1 MVTSEISGDLKNVI
15 NRDQSVAIE
24 GGREMTRRSPRLGGW
39 RLSAAVFA
47 LVAPCGPL
55 LASATAAATTPSVYT
70 ARAVFSGPLT
80 TGKIVEPETARPTGL
95 ATYDYVE
102 REFVASGTANSFVA
116 TATPSNGQWSIEPG
130 TSATY
135 RTRIIV
141 RRPAKASKFNG
152 TVVVEW
158 MNESGGESAPDWDY
172 LNPYLMS
179 AGYAYVAVS
188 AQSLGV
194 NGGTSLLGD
203 NAVGLVKQDPTR
215 YGSLHQ
221 PGDQYAQDIFA
232 QVGAALRSPKAA
244 VLGTLRPRHV
254 IAVGE
259 SQSAAYL
266 TTFADAIQPRTH
278 TFDGIFIHSRG
289 VGAAPLSGSGIT
301 SAQASKPVHIRTD
314 TSVPVFMSETQTDL
328 ALGYA
333 LAQQPNTK
341 MIRTWEIAGTSHADT
356 WIVGSYATSLGC
368 TGSINDGPQHLV
380 VQAAFA
386 AFDHWVTQGV
396 QPPSPPRIKLKSLNP
411 TVFDTDSHGNVL
423 GGVRTPAVDVPIST
437 LSNVTPPGS
446 SVTCSL
452 FGSTAPFSPAQLQS
466 LYGSTASYTAAYK
479 VNLNRAIAAG
489 YILPADRAALIAL
502 AKQVDIGS

>member
-1 MVTSEISGDLKNVI
+1 
-15 NRDQSVAIE
+15 
-24 GGREMTRRSPRLGGW
+24 MTRRGSRFGRFWAWIAP
-39 RLSAAVFA
+39 FA
-47 LVAPCGPL
+47 LVTPGIAL
-55 LASATAAATTPSVYT
+55 LAGAQAAATTPSVYT
-70 ARAVFSGPLT
+70 ARATFSGPLVA
-80 TGKIVEPETARPTGL
+80 GKIIEPETALPTGL

-102 REFVASGTANSFVA
+102 QEFIAAGTARALVA
-116 TATPSNGQWSIEPG
+116 TASPSNGRWSIKPG
-130 TSATY
+130 TSAAY

-203 NAVGLVKQDPTR
+203 NAVGFVNQEPSR

-221 PGDQYAQDIFA
+221 PGDQYAEDIFA
-232 QVGAALRSPKAA
+232 QIGAGLRSPKVP
-244 VLGTLRPRHV
+244 VLGTLRPHYV
-254 IAVGE
+254 VAVGE

-289 VGAAPLSGSGIT
+289 GGAAPLNGSGIT

-333 LAQQPNTK
+333 LAQQPDTK
-341 MIRTWEIAGTSHADT
+341 MIRTWEIAGTSHADA
-356 WIVGSYATSLGC
+356 WIVGGYASSLGC
-368 TGSINDGPQHLV
+368 TWSINDGPQHLV

-386 AFDHWVTQGV
+386 AFDRWVTKGV
-396 QPPSPPRIKLKSLNP
+396 QPPSPPRIQLKSLNP
-411 TVFDTDSHGNVL
+411 TVFDTDSHGNVI
-423 GGVRTPAVDVPIST
+423 GGVRTPAVDVPIAT

-452 FGSTAPFSPAQLQS
+452 FGSTTPFSPIQLQS
-466 LYGSTASYTAAYK
+466 LYGSNTAYVAAYK
-479 VNLNRAIAAG
+479 VSLNRAIAAG
-489 YILPADRAALIAL
+489 YILPADRAALL
-502 AKQVDIGS
+502 AQSEQVNIGG

>member
-1 MVTSEISGDLKNVI
+1 MS
-15 NRDQSVAIE
+15 
-24 GGREMTRRSPRLGGW
+24 MTQRSSRFGVYLVW
-39 RLSAAVFA
+39 IAAFA
-47 LVAPCGPL
+47 LVAPGVAL
-55 LASATAAATTPSVYT
+55 LAPAPAGATSSSAYT
-70 ARAVFSGPLT
+70 ARAIFSGTLVAGT
-80 TGKIVEPETARPTGL
+80 IIEPESARPTGL

-102 REFVASGTANSFVA
+102 QEFVASGTANAFVA
-116 TATPSNGQWSIEPG
+116 TATPSNGKWSIKPG
-130 TSATY
+130 TAAAY

-141 RRPAKASKFNG
+141 RRPAKASAFNG

-172 LNPYLMS
+172 LNPYLIS

-203 NAVGLVKQDPTR
+203 NAAGLVNQDPAR

-232 QVGAALRSPKAA
+232 QVGAALRSPKVP
-244 VLGTLRPRHV
+244 VLGNLRPHNV
-254 IAVGE
+254 VAVGE

-266 TTFADAIQPRTH
+266 TTFADAIQPRTQ

-289 VGAAPLSGSGIT
+289 GGAAPLNGSGIT
-301 SAQASKPVHIRTD
+301 SAQASSPVHIRTD

-333 LAQQPNTK
+333 HAQQPNTK

-356 WIVGSYATSLGC
+356 WIVGSYASSLGC

-386 AFDHWVTQGV
+386 AFGRLVSKGV
-396 QPPSPPRIKLKSLNP
+396 QPPSPLRIKLKSLNP
-411 TVFDTDSHGNVL
+411 TVFDTDSHGNVI

-437 LSNVTPPGS
+437 LSNATPPGS
-446 SVTCSL
+446 NVTCSL
-452 FGSTAPFSPAQLQS
+452 FGSTTPFSPAQLQS
-466 LYGSTASYTAAYK
+466 LYGSTAAYVAAYK
-479 VNLNRAIAAG
+479 VSLNRAIATG
-489 YILPADRAALIAL
+489 YILPADRAALFAQ
-502 AKQVDIGS
+502 AKQVNIG

>member
-1 MVTSEISGDLKNVI
+1 MT
-15 NRDQSVAIE
+15 
-24 GGREMTRRSPRLGGW
+24 MTRGRSRLRRCW
-39 RLSAAVFA
+39 RAIAPLAF
-47 LVAPCGPL
+47 VAPGVAL
-55 LASATAAATTPSVYT
+55 LAGVPAAAAPSIPS
-70 ARAVFSGPLT
+70 ARAVLSGPLVAGT
-80 TGKIVEPETARPTGL
+80 IIEPETARPTGL
-95 ATYDYVE
+95 AKNDYVE
-102 REFVASGTANSFVA
+102 QEFVASGSANAFVA
-116 TATPSNGQWSIEPG
+116 TATPSNGRWSIRAG
-130 TSATY
+130 TSAPY

-188 AQSLGV
+188 VQSLGV

-203 NAVGLVKQDPTR
+203 NAVGLVHQEPSR

-221 PGDQYAQDIFA
+221 PGDQYAQSIFA
-232 QVGAALRSPKAA
+232 QVGAALRSPKVPIFGA
-244 VLGTLRPRHV
+244 LRPREV
-254 IAVGE
+254 VAVGE
-259 SQSAAYL
+259 SQSAAFL

-289 VGAAPLSGSGIT
+289 SGSAPLDASGIGST
-301 SAQASKPVHIRTD
+301 QASKPVHIRTD

-328 ALGYA
+328 VTLGYA
-333 LAQQPNTK
+333 HAQQPNTK

-356 WIVGSYATSLGC
+356 WIVGGYASSLGC

-386 AFDHWVTQGV
+386 AFDRWVSKGV
-396 QPPSPPRIKLKSLNP
+396 QPPSPPRIRLASITP
-411 TVFDTDSHGNVL
+411 TVFDADPHGNVI
-423 GGVRTPAVDVPIST
+423 GGVRTPSVDVPIST
-437 LSNVTPPGS
+437 LSNVTPPGA

-452 FGSTAPFSPAQLQS
+452 FGSTTPFSPAELQS
-466 LYGSTASYTAAYK
+466 LYGSTAAYVAAYTGS
-479 VNLNRAIAAG
+479 LNRAIAAG
-489 YILPADRAALIAL
+489 YILPADRAALL
-502 AKQVDIGS
+502 AQATQVDIPIS

>member
-1 MVTSEISGDLKNVI
+1 MTLGKSRFGRLWLWA
-15 NRDQSVAIE
+15 VA
-24 GGREMTRRSPRLGGW
+24 
-39 RLSAAVFA
+39 FA
-47 LVAPCGPL
+47 LLTPGVAFL
-55 LASATAAATTPSVYT
+55 AAAPAGAAAPSVYT
-70 ARAVFSGPLT
+70 ARALFSGPLVAGT
-80 TGKIVEPETARPTGL
+80 IIEPESARPTGV

-102 REFVASGTANSFVA
+102 QEFVASGTANAFAA
-116 TATPSNGQWSIEPG
+116 TATPSNGRWTIKPG
-130 TSATY
+130 TSAAY

-141 RRPAKASKFNG
+141 RRPANASKFNG

-172 LNPYLMS
+172 LNPYLMR

-203 NAVGLVKQDPTR
+203 NAVGLVDQDPAR

-232 QVGAALRSPKAA
+232 QVGAALRSPKVP
-244 VLGTLRPRHV
+244 VLGTLRPHNV
-254 IAVGE
+254 VAVGE
-259 SQSAAYL
+259 SQSATYL
-266 TTFADAIQPRTH
+266 TTFANAIQPRTH

-289 VGAAPLSGSGIT
+289 GGAAPLNASGIT

-333 LAQQPNTK
+333 LAQQPNTRL
-341 MIRTWEIAGTSHADT
+341 IRTWEIAGTSHADT
-356 WIVGSYATSLGC
+356 WIVGSYAASLGC

-386 AFDHWVTQGV
+386 AFDRWVAKGV
-396 QPPSPPRIKLKSLNP
+396 QPPSPPRIRLKSLNP
-411 TVFDTDSHGNVL
+411 TVFETDSHGNVI

-437 LSNVTPPGS
+437 LSNATPPGS
-446 SVTCSL
+446 NVTCSL
-452 FGSTAPFSPAQLQS
+452 FGSTTPFSPAQLQS
-466 LYGSTASYTAAYK
+466 LYGSNTAYVAAYK
-479 VNLNRAIAAG
+479 VSLNRAIAAG
-489 YILPADRAALIAL
+489 SILPEDRAALLAQ
-502 AKQVDIGS
+502 AKQINIGT

>member
-1 MVTSEISGDLKNVI
+1 VRLSLITID
-15 NRDQSVAIE
+15 
-24 GGREMTRRSPRLGGW
+24 GGMRMTRGNSGFGRFWLAI
-39 RLSAAVFA
+39 AAMV
-47 LVAPCGPL
+47 LVTPGVTL
-55 LASATAAATTPSVYT
+55 LAGMPTTAATPGIYS
-70 ARAVFSGPLT
+70 ARAIFSGPLVA
-80 TGKIVEPETARPTGL
+80 GKIIEPETARPTDL

-102 REFVASGTANSFVA
+102 QEFVASGKAQAFIA
-116 TATPSNGQWSIEPG
+116 TASPSNGRWSIKPG
-130 TSATY
+130 TSAAY

-141 RRPAKASKFNG
+141 RRPAKASQFNG

-172 LNPYLMS
+172 LNPYLMR

-203 NAVGLVKQDPTR
+203 KAVGLVNQEPAR

-232 QVGAALRSPKAA
+232 QVGAALRSSKVS
-244 VLGTLRPRHV
+244 VLGTLRPHYV
-254 IAVGE
+254 VAVGE
-259 SQSAAYL
+259 SQSAAFL

-289 VGAAPLSGSGIT
+289 SGGAPLNGSEIT
-301 SAQASKPVHIRTD
+301 SAQASRPVHIRAD

-328 ALGYA
+328 VTLGYA
-333 LAQQPNTK
+333 QAQQPNTK
-341 MIRTWEIAGTSHADT
+341 MIRAWEIAGTSHADT
-356 WIVGSYATSLGC
+356 WIVGGYASSLGC

-386 AFDHWVTQGV
+386 AFDRWVSKGV
-396 QPPSPPRIKLKSLNP
+396 EPPSPPRIQLKSLHP
-411 TVFDTDSHGNVL
+411 TVFETDSHGNVI

-437 LSNVTPPGS
+437 LSNVTPTGS

-452 FGSTAPFSPAQLQS
+452 FGSTTPFSPAQLQS
-466 LYGSTASYTAAYK
+466 LYGSTTAYVAAYK
-479 VNLNRAIAAG
+479 VSLNRAIAAG
-489 YILPADRAALIAL
+489 YILPADRAALL
-502 AKQVDIGS
+502 AQAAQVAIVS